1 MLQATQKEEQ
11 AIWEC
16 YRRLYKASTPSADF
30 DELVENAPINESGQK
45 QIDYNSYEIE
55 YETCNQII
63 KDIIKEYKIQKW
75 KRQLFNNTIILGCS
89 PKFKNYEAKN

>member
-1 MLQATQKEEQ
+1 MLHATQNEEK

-30 DELVENAPINESGQK
+30 DELVKNASINESGEK
-45 QIDYNSYEIE
+45 QIDFNSYEID
-55 YETCNQII
+55 YETYNQII

-75 KRQLFNNTIILGCS
+75 KRQLFTNTISLGCS
-89 PKFKNYEAKN
+89 PKFKKPTIK